1 MNRKRFLQAI
11 LAVPLAASIRLKAAG
26 PQVQVYK
33 TPTCSCC
40 GKWVQHLRNNGFEVS
55 VQDVAD
61 TTPYRRR
68 YGVPETLGSCHTA
81 VVEGYAIEGHVPASE
96 IQRLLRERPKAKG
109 LAVAGMPVGSP
120 GMESTRSAAFSVMI
134 FDAENHASV
143 YQKYPAK

>member
-11 LAVPLAASIRLKAAG
+11 LALPLAASIRLKAAG

-61 TTPYRRR
+61 TTTYRRR
-68 YGVPETLGSCHTA
+68 YGVPEILMSCHTA
-81 VVEGYAIEGHVPASE
+81 VVEGYAIEGHVPASD

-109 LAVAGMPVGSP
+109 LAVPGMPVGSP
-120 GMESTRSAAFSVMI
+120 GMESTRSAAYSVMI
-134 FDAENHASV
+134 FDAEGHASV
-143 YQKYPAK
+143 YQKYLAK